1 MVNINTNN
9 MNFEQLKIKL
19 KQNPRLKRLLLDFI
33 MHPVKTRPQ
42 WWIRLF
48 QFVYL
53 EKRKG
58 SVIYRSVRK
67 DLVPFNRFILG
78 NYSVVEDFSCLNNA
92 VGDLIIGNNSRIGL
106 GNTIIGPVQIG
117 NDVNIAQ
124 NVTISGLNHN
134 FQDINKTI
142 SSQGVSTS
150 QIVIEDDV
158 WIGANCVILAGTKI
172 GKHCIIAAGSIVTH
186 SVPSFC
192 VAAGSPARIIKQY
205 DFDKKEWIRI
215 LD

>member
-67 DLVPFNRFILG
+67 DLVPFNQFILG